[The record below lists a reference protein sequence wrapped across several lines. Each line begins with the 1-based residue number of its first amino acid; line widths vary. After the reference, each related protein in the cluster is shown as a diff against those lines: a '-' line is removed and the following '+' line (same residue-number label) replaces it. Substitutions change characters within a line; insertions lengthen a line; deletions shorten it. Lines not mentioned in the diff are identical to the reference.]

1 MTGDVFILM
10 PRRGAVQAVCTQ
22 SRPCLWKLLVG
33 YTAEGPQC
41 SAAGAVRMFLDTYF
55 LHFIPFYNVFL
66 LSKTIYIEQWVF
78 P

>member
-10 PRRGAVQAVCTQ
+10 PRGGAVQAVCAQ

-41 SAAGAVRMFLDTYF
+41 SAAGGCADVFRHLFSPLYTFL
-55 LHFIPFYNVFL
+55 
-66 LSKTIYIEQWVF
+66 
-78 P
+78 